1 MEEVAFS
8 LSVTRYLADK
18 SGNWIIVRY
27 SVDGS
32 CSRRDR
38 SARVCSKKRSSR
50 RSIRSLRLDTMD
62 ALELQAALVKLD
74 PATTVTPIGSNVK
87 MLPARH
93 RIAFTVDLD
102 ENDLTLENAA
112 QNDEKAA
119 GGNNAARKMHNNCSA
134 QLTVPGHHPNNR
146 QIEVAKCEMAEV
158 RWRQPCFDLIFYHTY
173 PPHRGSKHHAK
184 HHAKE
189 KRHHHHHTM
198 HHQHHRSHAVSQ
210 CAFYSCVSS
219 VFCPLVLVTLWTRG
233 YYS

>member
-1 MEEVAFS
+1 
-8 LSVTRYLADK
+8 
-18 SGNWIIVRY
+18 
-27 SVDGS
+27 
-32 CSRRDR
+32 
-38 SARVCSKKRSSR
+38 
-50 RSIRSLRLDTMD
+50 
-62 ALELQAALVKLD
+62 
-74 PATTVTPIGSNVK
+74 

-112 QNDEKAA
+112 QNDEKGTGNVVATAMAA
-119 GGNNAARKMHNNCSA
+119 GNAARKMHNNCSA
-134 QLTVPGHHPNNR
+134 QLTVPSHQNHPNNR

-198 HHQHHRSHAVSQ
+198 HHQHHRSHVVSQ
-210 CAFYSCVSS
+210 WRSIRASDRCHLIVVTRCEREISRWWPFDQFRFFFSFSFNIWERIIRIDFEHVSMLETFS
-219 VFCPLVLVTLWTRG
+219 RG
-233 YYS
+233 WWIRI